1 MNRSYRRLRRRAWWL
16 AIVTYA
22 VLLVVA
28 VLLLVSAYL
37 GLHWTDVAPA
47 LANATGGEAPRLLAG
62 RLFWP
67 LQCLQAVCVV
77 VFCTI
82 VAVLLLTLP
91 FIGRVI
97 VGPTIFDRVVALNGT
112 GTLVAVALVL
122 VGLIYERVDMFVDI
136 ALALFLLNLFTTL
149 LVARYVRH
157 SADTEP

>member
-1 MNRSYRRLRRRAWWL
+1 M
-16 AIVTYA
+16 T
-22 VLLVVA
+22 
-28 VLLLVSAYL
+28 
-37 GLHWTDVAPA
+37 P
-47 LANATGGEAPRLLAG
+47 
-62 RLFWP
+62 LFI
-67 LQCLQAVCVV
+67 AA
-77 VFCTI
+77 I